1 MESGILMRTV
11 PAILGLWLVAAFSQ
25 PVHAE
30 GPFSWEGGFGSVN
43 FKVDAVRQG
52 DNSVVTITP
61 SGLSV
66 TKEPVVREMKGVV
79 ERAEVADLNADQNLE
94 LYVYAKSANGNPTTS
109 VIGLSVNNGKSL
121 SDIYF
126 PPLAE
131 DSKNSKGFSG
141 NDDMAAVESAF
152 VHRFPVQGTSKTRQL
167 QFKLKQGEA
176 GWIMVLDK
184 VVEY

>member
-1 MESGILMRTV
+1 MRMRHVWMTFGFWL
-11 PAILGLWLVAAFSQ
+11 ILGFPQ

-30 GPFSWEGGFGSVN
+30 GPFSWEGGFGSVS
-43 FKVDAVRQG
+43 FKVGAVRQG
-52 DNSVVTITP
+52 ENSVVTITP

-66 TKEPVVREMKGVV
+66 TNEPVVREMKGVV
-79 ERAEVADLNADQNLE
+79 EGAEVADLNADQNLE
-94 LYVYAKSANGNPTTS
+94 LYIYAKSASGSPITS
-109 VIGLSVNNGKSL
+109 VIGFSVNNGKSM

-131 DSKNSKGFSG
+131 DPRNSKGFSG

>member
-1 MESGILMRTV
+1 MLMRHVWITFGFWL
-11 PAILGLWLVAAFSQ
+11 ILGFPQ
-25 PVHAE
+25 PAHAE
-30 GPFSWEGGFGSVN
+30 GPFSWEGGYGSVS
-43 FKVDAVRQG
+43 FKVGAVRQG
-52 DNSVVTITP
+52 DLSVVTITP
-61 SGLSV
+61 EGLSV
-66 TKEPVVREMKGVV
+66 TNEPLVREMKGVV

-109 VIGLSVNNGKSL
+109 VIGFSVNNGKSM

-131 DSKNSKGFSG
+131 DPKNSKGFSG

-152 VHRFPVQGTSKTRQL
+152 VHRFPIQGTSKTRQL